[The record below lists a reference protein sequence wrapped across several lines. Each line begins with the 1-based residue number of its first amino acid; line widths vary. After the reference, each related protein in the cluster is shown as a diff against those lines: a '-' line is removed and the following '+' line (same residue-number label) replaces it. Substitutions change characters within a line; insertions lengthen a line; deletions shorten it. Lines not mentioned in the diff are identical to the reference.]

1 MLAIP
6 SFCFTFTFNSDGIV
20 VVHSECRQMT
30 IWLGFIWNKE
40 RMQPDGL
47 SQNREERWAGL
58 ALMGSWDYLVKWVR
72 CCSVVLSSK
81 FPNFPVRNRHAERIS
96 PRSWPCTWR
105 VSGWNIVK
113 IQDDTVVYLM
123 TSLPVADFP
132 QIWLT
137 QSFSDSELKDD
148 YLQVLL
154 LLYWGLYR
162 RWPGWASSAA
172 QTWSGSA
179 MRAGLV
185 SCIWTGDLKK
195 SHVAMASKAF
205 PRWSGLKVSAQ
216 TPDVL
221 DGVEILVKR
230 KGKSAQMENSQVSCP
245 PVGGWCRQDL
255 KTRWKMILFWY
266 VDVKTAKIRKGAW
279 VIKRG
284 SDIRRR
290 KKEVKKFSERSNQQ
304 RFSQSEENSLQTV
317 KYQKLP
323 VDQTGLLTVGQCWP
337 QM

>member
-1 MLAIP
+1 MKETNDEHFCKTPIFQFQTLTIP
-6 SFCFTFTFNSDGIV
+6 LFFECRPYHLFCFTFTFNSDGIV

-47 SQNREERWAGL
+47 CQNREERWAGL

-72 CCSVVLSSK
+72 CCSVVLSSR

-123 TSLPVADFP
+123 TSLPVADLP
-132 QIWLT
+132 QIWST

-148 YLQVLL
+148 YHQVLL
-154 LLYWGLYR
+154 LLYCGLYR
-162 RWPGWASSAA
+162 RWSGWASSAA

-185 SCIWTGDLKK
+185 SCIWTGDLLTDNK
-195 SHVAMASKAF
+195 
-205 PRWSGLKVSAQ
+205 
-216 TPDVL
+216 
-221 DGVEILVKR
+221 
-230 KGKSAQMENSQVSCP
+230 
-245 PVGGWCRQDL
+245 DL
-255 KTRWKMILFWY
+255 KK
-266 VDVKTAKIRKGAW
+266 KKKITCCHGVQGISK
-279 VIKRG
+279 VIWF
-284 SDIRRR
+284 
-290 KKEVKKFSERSNQQ
+290 ESER
-304 RFSQSEENSLQTV
+304 TDTWC
-317 KYQKLP
+317 P
-323 VDQTGLLTVGQCWP
+323 WWCGDTGET
-337 QM
+337 

>member
-1 MLAIP
+1 
-6 SFCFTFTFNSDGIV
+6 
-20 VVHSECRQMT
+20 MT

-47 SQNREERWAGL
+47 CQNREERWAGL

-123 TSLPVADFP
+123 TSLPVADLP
-132 QIWLT
+132 QIWST

-185 SCIWTGDLKK
+185 SCIQTGDLLTDNKDLKK
-195 SHVAMASKAF
+195 KQKNNHMLPWR

-216 TPDVL
+216 TTDVL

-245 PVGGWCRQDL
+245 
-255 KTRWKMILFWY
+255 
-266 VDVKTAKIRKGAW
+266 
-279 VIKRG
+279 
-284 SDIRRR
+284 S
-290 KKEVKKFSERSNQQ
+290 
-304 RFSQSEENSLQTV
+304 
-317 KYQKLP
+317 
-323 VDQTGLLTVGQCWP
+323 GLRLGEKWFCFDTL
-337 QM
+337 M